1 MWKDSGVTMEK
12 KSYIDIKMDIG
23 TVLRT
28 IFAAGYDS
36 AMAADSDMTG
46 YDYDLYVDQI
56 LSIMEDYEP

>member
-1 MWKDSGVTMEK
+1 MEK

>member
-1 MWKDSGVTMEK
+1 MKPDKT
-12 KSYIDIKMDIG
+12 YIEIKGEIS
-23 TVLRT
+23 TILRT

-36 AMAADSDMTG
+36 AMAADLDMTG